1 MQKTFHYLIFIIRM
15 GMNQS
20 NKDSIMTTTTIADT
34 ALSIHLF
41 TVEEYHRMAEAG
53 LFEGQ
58 RVELIHGKIVDM
70 SPSKSD
76 HSGIVKRIHNLF
88 RDILA
93 KNHIISVQDPIHID
107 DRSEPEPDIAILQY
121 REDYY
126 TKSHPT
132 PKETLLV
139 IEVANSSLEKDQ
151 KVKLPLYAEAGIP
164 EVWIVNL
171 QDHQLEQYR
180 EPSEKDYTN
189 IRILRTGDV
198 VEQNVVGRIE
208 VEQILGK

>member
-1 MQKTFHYLIFIIRM
+1 
-15 GMNQS
+15 MNRS
-20 NKDSIMTTTTIADT
+20 LKDPLMTTPTLTDT
-34 ALSIHLF
+34 ALSLHLF

-88 RDILA
+88 RDILD
-93 KNHIISVQDPIHID
+93 KNHIISVQDPIHVD
-107 DRSEPEPDIAILQY
+107 DRSEPEPDIALLQY

-126 TKSHPT
+126 TKSHT
-132 PKETLLV
+132 TQKDTLLV
-139 IEVANSSLEKDQ
+139 IEVDNSSLEKDQ
-151 KVKLPLYAEAGIP
+151 KVKLPLYAGAGIP

-180 EPSEKDYTN
+180 EPSEKDYTS

-198 VEQNVVGRIE
+198 VEHSAVGKIE
-208 VEQILGK
+208 VEQILGEKA

>member
-70 SPSKSD
+70 SPAKSK
-76 HSGIVKRIHNLF
+76 HAGMIMKLTN
-88 RDILA
+88 ILS
-93 KNHIISVQDPIHID
+93 KLPSNKYLLSVQNPLSID
-107 DRSEPEPDIAILQY
+107 GYSEPEPDLMILNFQDDFY
-121 REDYY
+121 AEA
-126 TKSHPT
+126 HPSA
-132 PKETLLV
+132 KDTLLL
-139 IEVANSSLEKDQ
+139 IEVSDSSLEKDQ

-189 IRILRTGDV
+189 IRILRAGDV
-198 VEQNVVGRIE
+198 VEHNVVGRIE

>member
-1 MQKTFHYLIFIIRM
+1 
-15 GMNQS
+15 MNRS
-20 NKDSIMTTTTIADT
+20 IKDPLMTTTTLTDT
-34 ALSIHLF
+34 VLSLHLF

-88 RDILA
+88 RDILD

-107 DRSEPEPDIAILQY
+107 DRSEPEPDIALLQY

-132 PKETLLV
+132 PQDTLLV

-151 KVKLPLYAEAGIP
+151 KVKLPLYAGAGIP

-180 EPSEKDYTN
+180 EPTEKDYTS

-198 VEQNVVGRIE
+198 VEHSAVGKIE
-208 VEQILGK
+208 VKQILGEKAR

>member
-1 MQKTFHYLIFIIRM
+1 
-15 GMNQS
+15 MNRS
-20 NKDSIMTTTTIADT
+20 IKDHQMTTTITDT
-34 ALSIHLF
+34 ALPLHLF

-58 RVELIHGKIVDM
+58 RVELIYGKIVDM

-76 HSGIVKRIHNLF
+76 HAGIVKRIHNIF
-88 RDILA
+88 REILD

-126 TKSHPT
+126 TQSHPT

-151 KVKLPLYAEAGIP
+151 KVKLPLYAKAGIP

-180 EPSEKDYTN
+180 EPSEKGYSS
-189 IRILRTGDV
+189 IRILRSKDS
-198 VEQNVVGRIE
+198 VENGVIGSLE
-208 VEQILGK
+208 VEKVLGK

>member
-1 MQKTFHYLIFIIRM
+1 
-15 GMNQS
+15 MNQAI
-20 NKDSIMTTTTIADT
+20 KDHLMTTTIADT
-34 ALSIHLF
+34 ALPLHLF

-58 RVELIHGKIVDM
+58 RVELIYGKIVDM

-76 HSGIVKRIHNLF
+76 HAGIVKRIHNIF
-88 RDILA
+88 REILD

-126 TKSHPT
+126 TQSHPT

-151 KVKLPLYAEAGIP
+151 KVKLPLYAKAGIP

-180 EPSEKDYTN
+180 EPSEQGYSS
-189 IRILRTGDV
+189 IRILRSKDS
-198 VEQNVVGRIE
+198 VENEVIGSLE
-208 VEQILGK
+208 VEKVLGK

>member
-1 MQKTFHYLIFIIRM
+1 
-15 GMNQS
+15 MNQAI
-20 NKDSIMTTTTIADT
+20 KDHLMTTTIADT
-34 ALSIHLF
+34 ALPLHLF

-58 RVELIHGKIVDM
+58 RVELIYGKIVDM

-76 HSGIVKRIHNLF
+76 HAGIVKRIHNIF
-88 RDILA
+88 REILD
-93 KNHIISVQDPIHID
+93 KNHIISVQAPIHID

-126 TKSHPT
+126 TQSHPT

-180 EPSEKDYTN
+180 EPSEKGYSS
-189 IRILRTGDV
+189 IRILRSKDS
-198 VEQNVVGRIE
+198 VENEVIGSLE
-208 VEQILGK
+208 VEKVLGK